1 MKRGSYLIL
10 GGVVLLVLALGWWGW
25 WWGRGTP
32 ELPASAYKNAGS
44 GLKLD
49 GRPLVVWFMYS
60 YVPNVRAGSEVT
72 AHAVNKWLLAHG
84 WNVIVCCEKWCC
96 DEYEGVKIV
105 PMKRGYEKMSLY
117 MQEIYK
123 GAGLFCVQNYISG
136 NVCKLGGIY
145 KKPVMQFIHVEN
157 DNNRI
162 VNLKQECPVYV
173 VYNSLTVKEE
183 NPTVHPSIIVR
194 PYVDI
199 EKFRREGKD
208 KSKQRYVTLI
218 NCNANKGGAVLVD
231 LAKKMPDVEFLGIE
245 GSYAKQVMGGTRP
258 ENLTYW
264 PNQEDMSKVYDVT
277 KVLIMPSAKE
287 TWGRTAVEAMA
298 GGIPVVV
305 SRAGGLMEC
314 VGGGGQN
321 CRREDIGCW
330 EETLRRLLE
339 DEEEYSRWS
348 ASALE
353 RAGSLD
359 VSEDLEKLGRFM
371 RDAVGAAGS

>member
-1 MKRGSYLIL
+1 
-10 GGVVLLVLALGWWGW
+10 
-25 WWGRGTP
+25 
-32 ELPASAYKNAGS
+32 
-44 GLKLD
+44 
-49 GRPLVVWFMYS
+49 
-60 YVPNVRAGSEVT
+60 
-72 AHAVNKWLLAHG
+72 
-84 WNVIVCCEKWCC
+84 
-96 DEYEGVKIV
+96 
-105 PMKRGYEKMSLY
+105 
-117 MQEIYK
+117 
-123 GAGLFCVQNYISG
+123 
-136 NVCKLGGIY
+136 
-145 KKPVMQFIHVEN
+145 
-157 DNNRI
+157 
-162 VNLKQECPVYV
+162 
-173 VYNSLTVKEE
+173 
-183 NPTVHPSIIVR
+183 
-194 PYVDI
+194 
-199 EKFRREGKD
+199 
-208 KSKQRYVTLI
+208 
-218 NCNANKGGAVLVD
+218 
-231 LAKKMPDVEFLGIE
+231 
-245 GSYAKQVMGGTRP
+245 
-258 ENLTYW
+258 
-264 PNQEDMSKVYDVT
+264 MSKVYDVT